1 MKGGDSSEKMQLST
15 VQEAFASEREV
26 QVVYYELLDLVYGHF
41 RIFQLIL
48 LGILLMSLTGNWLIF
63 QKLGEPGWKGIV
75 PFYNLYILF
84 EKLYGNGLYVLAYL
98 VCFIPLI
105 GGLAAFAVSAYT
117 AYRLARSFRKD
128 TAYALGLI
136 LCGPLFRI
144 LLGMDRGARY
154 HHLPPLELG
163 ELFH

>member
-1 MKGGDSSEKMQLST
+1 MIVQKEQKLST

-26 QVVYYELLDLVYGHF
+26 QVVYYELLDLVYSHF

-48 LGILLMSLTGNWLIF
+48 LGILLMSLIGNWLIF
-63 QKLGEPGWKGIV
+63 RKLGEPGWKGIV

-84 EKLYGNGLYVLAYL
+84 EKLYGNGLYALAYL
-98 VCFIPLI
+98 ACFIPLI

-128 TAYALGLI
+128 TAYTLGLI
-136 LCGPLFRI
+136 LCAPLFRI

-154 HHLPPLELG
+154 HQLPPFELG